1 MYRLRHVVWGVTVA
15 LLGVGAVAMPAQAQT
30 ASTTL
35 PGAIPITEFCD
46 GVPPAPF
53 PDITAESSFTAEIA
67 CAAFVGVAQGLRDGS
82 YGAGRT
88 VTRAQM
94 ASFVVRTMDAADAL
108 ELDEDAIEAL
118 PATGTSTFTDVTGV
132 HRANIERLAG
142 VGIVRG
148 GPGGAPATIY
158 GPDLPVSRSQMA
170 SFINRAL
177 DYLAGSVEDCP
188 TGYFTDVDG
197 NTAVPA
203 DARCDIGV
211 LAAEGI
217 VEGIGDGRYN
227 PGGVV
232 NRGQMAAFLTRT
244 LAVLHNYGLIGEA
257 APVDGDDGNG
267 DDGDGDD
274 GDDGNGDDGDGDDG
288 DDGDGDDGN
297 GDDGDGDDGDGDDGD
312 DGNGDDGNGG
322 GVPFPATAVEGRVIA
337 GPIALFRSDDPTC
350 RPMWIEG
357 TVAGEVPADLVIRG
371 CTEVIPN
378 GPPGGF
384 EGTFALTRGGVRELS
399 GTVTGNEPS
408 PGPFVLTLSP
418 EGEDWTIPFDAC
430 GLTSAPGVRPLVEGV
445 LGAEHPWTV
454 EEPHCTP
461 HYETMVSGEL
471 AGSWRVQRHGGP
483 DEYRRCPTPGEF
495 VDDDTPWPVEVTL
508 EGSFTVARLGEP
520 SELFIGAC
528 TLAMDDEVSGEFH
541 LEWESGAIL
550 TGRVVDTDRAL
561 SPKFDTDLII
571 LEADEGTGRLA
582 SLEGKQIYL
591 TLADVDSP
599 MHWPRTHQGTVSFVA
614 GR

>member
-1 MYRLRHVVWGVTVA
+1 
-15 LLGVGAVAMPAQAQT
+15 
-30 ASTTL
+30 
-35 PGAIPITEFCD
+35 
-46 GVPPAPF
+46 
-53 PDITAESSFTAEIA
+53 
-67 CAAFVGVAQGLRDGS
+67 
-82 YGAGRT
+82 
-88 VTRAQM
+88 
-94 ASFVVRTMDAADAL
+94 
-108 ELDEDAIEAL
+108 
-118 PATGTSTFTDVTGV
+118 
-132 HRANIERLAG
+132 
-142 VGIVRG
+142 
-148 GPGGAPATIY
+148 
-158 GPDLPVSRSQMA
+158 VSRSQMA
-170 SFINRAL
+170 SFINRAI
-177 DYLAGSVEDCP
+177 DYLGDFTSECP
-188 TGYFTDVDG
+188 SGYFTDVDD
-197 NTAVPA
+197 NTAVPE
-203 DARCDIGV
+203 DVRCDINL
-211 LAAEGI
+211 LAEEGI
-217 VEGIGDGRYN
+217 VQGTGGGRYN
-227 PGGVV
+227 PGGIV
-232 NRGQMAAFLTRT
+232 NRGQMAAFLTRS
-244 LAVLHNYGLIGEA
+244 LAVLHGYDLITEGT
-257 APVDGDDGNG
+257 PV
-267 DDGDGDD
+267 
-274 GDDGNGDDGDGDDG
+274 DDG
-288 DDGDGDDGN
+288 DDGDGD
-297 GDDGDGDDGDGDDGD
+297 
-312 DGNGDDGNGG
+312 
-322 GVPFPATAVEGRVIA
+322 VPFPAAAVEGRVIA
-337 GPIALFRSDDPTC
+337 GPIGLFQSPDPAC
-350 RPMWIEG
+350 RPMTIEG
-357 TVAGEVPADLVIRG
+357 TLAGENPGAILVIRG
-371 CTEVIPN
+371 CTEVIPD

-528 TLAMDDEVSGEFH
+528 TLAMDGEVSGEFA
-541 LEWESGAIL
+541 LEWESGATL

-561 SPKFDTDLII
+561 SPEFDTDLII

-582 SLEGKQIYL
+582 SLVGKQIYL

-599 MHWPRTHQGTVSFVA
+599 MHWPRTYQGTVSFVA